1 MNKFFLGFLCLM
13 LSGCASF
20 DGNTVGNKVYPPTSP
35 VNIEILEQAPSEP
48 YEVIGDVNAEGQTF
62 AVQENMKERLKEKA
76 AEMGGDA
83 IILKVKVDTY
93 KVKDDG
99 VLVGST
105 YGVDV
110 GKIATKK
117 MSGQVIRFT
126 GRNAE

>member
-1 MNKFFLGFLCLM
+1 MKKFMLAFLCLVF
-13 LSGCASF
+13 SGCASF
-20 DGNTVGNKVYPPTSP
+20 EGNTVGNKVYPATSP
-35 VNIEILEQAPSEP
+35 VNIEILEQAPAEP

-62 AVQENMKERLKEKA
+62 AVQDNMKERLKEKA

-93 KVKDDG
+93 KVSNDG
-99 VLVGST
+99 VVVGST

-117 MSGQVIRFT
+117 MSGQVIRYT
-126 GRNAE
+126 ARDVK

>member
-1 MNKFFLGFLCLM
+1 MNKLSIFLACLL

-20 DGNTVGNKVYPPTSP
+20 EGKTLGGRAYPPTSP
-35 VNIEILEQAPSEP
+35 VNVKILEEAPAEP
-48 YEVIGDVNAEGQTF
+48 YEVIGDVSAEGQTF

-76 AEMGGDA
+76 AEMGGEA

-99 VLVGST
+99 VIVGST

-117 MSGQVIRFT
+117 MSGQVIRFK
-126 GRNAE
+126 GRDAE

>member
-1 MNKFFLGFLCLM
+1 
-13 LSGCASF
+13 
-20 DGNTVGNKVYPPTSP
+20 
-35 VNIEILEQAPSEP
+35 
-48 YEVIGDVNAEGQTF
+48 
-62 AVQENMKERLKEKA
+62 
-76 AEMGGDA
+76 
-83 IILKVKVDTY
+83 VKVDTY